1 MQLRRLVTEHAW
13 RTGNGRSDT
22 LHELYL
28 DDGELHLGSGSTPL
42 RGRQAICE
50 WGPQL
55 VENPPWNAIR
65 HVCANMRFVSD
76 GPDVAEGSTIL
87 ITFMT
92 RMER

>member
-1 MQLRRLVTEHAW
+1 M
-13 RTGNGRSDT
+13 GR
-22 LHELYL
+22 
-28 DDGELHLGSGSTPL
+28 
-42 RGRQAICE
+42 
-50 WGPQL
+50 QL

-65 HVCANMRFVSD
+65 HVCANMRFVGD

>member
-1 MQLRRLVTEHAW
+1 VNSTSGRGRRLF
-13 RTGNGRSDT
+13 GD
-22 LHELYL
+22 
-28 DDGELHLGSGSTPL
+28 
-42 RGRQAICE
+42 AICE
-50 WGPQL
+50 WGRQL
-55 VENPPWNAIR
+55 VENPPWNAIP

>member
-1 MQLRRLVTEHAW
+1 MQLRRLVAEHAW

-28 DDGELHLGSGSTPL
+28 DDGALHLGSGSTPL
-42 RGRQAICE
+42 RGRHLRM
-50 WGPQL
+50 GRQL